1 MAAFTET
8 RLINTREGLTV
19 LAAELEGADVLALD
33 TEFIRERSYAP
44 RLELVQVA
52 SRTGVIAAIDYGT
65 LGRIPNDPFVEIL
78 RDPTILKV
86 FHAAEQDLEI
96 LQMLTGEPMTP
107 MFDTQLAAGLVGF
120 SAKPGYGALV
130 EGVLKIRLPK
140 GESMTDW
147 SIRPLTQ
154 AQLEYALDDVRH
166 LLPVF
171 DRLRAMLHEN
181 GRMEWAEQECERLQ
195 HAVAAQFAARA
206 NPETLYMRVRGRGG
220 LDAQGLHVLRALAMW
235 REEEARRRDRP
246 RGSILKDE
254 ILVEFARR
262 APRKVQQIRNLRG
275 IQPRDL
281 DRYADTLL
289 QVVADALARPK
300 SEYPS
305 AEPPSGPPDEATLAL
320 ADLLQ
325 AVTHTIA
332 AESGIA
338 ATLLATNSDLQR
350 LAETFRRG
358 EHMTVNF
365 LDGWRAELLGDRLL
379 EVLEGRSALGW
390 DPKGQRLR
398 LMPPSE
404 PGA

>member
-1 MAAFTET
+1 MAASSTET
-8 RLINTREGLTV
+8 RLINTREGLTL

-65 LGRIPNDPFVEIL
+65 LGRLENDPFVELL

-96 LQMLTGEPMTP
+96 LQLLTGEPLTP
-107 MFDTQLAAGLVGF
+107 MFDTQLAAGLAGF

-130 EGVLKIRLPK
+130 EGVLRIRLPK

-147 SIRPLTQ
+147 SVRPLTQ
-154 AQLEYALDDVRH
+154 AQLDYALDDVRH

-206 NPETLYMRVRGRGG
+206 NPETLYMRVRGKGG
-220 LDAQGLHVLRALAMW
+220 LDAQGLHVLRALAIW

-262 APRKVQQIRNLRG
+262 APRKPQQLRNLRG

-281 DRYADTLL
+281 DRYADTLI
-289 QVVADALARPK
+289 QVIADALARPK
-300 SEYPS
+300 SEWPH

-350 LAETFRRG
+350 LAETYRRG
-358 EHMTVNF
+358 EHMAVTF
-365 LDGWRAELLGDRLL
+365 LDGWRGELLGDRLL

-398 LMPPSE
+398 LVPL
-404 PGA
+404 G

>member
-1 MAAFTET
+1 MAAPSSET
-8 RLINTREGLTV
+8 RLINTREGLTL

-65 LGRIPNDPFVEIL
+65 LGRLENDPFVELL

-96 LQMLTGEPMTP
+96 LQMLLGEPLTP
-107 MFDTQLAAGLVGF
+107 MFDTQLAAGLAGF

-130 EGVLKIRLPK
+130 EGILKIRLPK

-154 AQLEYALDDVRH
+154 AQLDYALDDVRH

-181 GRMEWAEQECERLQ
+181 GRMEWAEQECGRLQ

-220 LDAQGLHVLRALAMW
+220 LDSQGLHVLRALALW

-262 APRKVQQIRNLRG
+262 APRKVQQLRNLRG

-281 DRYADTLL
+281 DRYAETLI
-289 QVVADALARPK
+289 QVIADALSSPR
-300 SEYPS
+300 SEYPV

-350 LAETFRRG
+350 LAEAYRRG

-365 LDGWRAELLGDRLL
+365 LEGWRAELLGDRLL

-390 DPKGQRLR
+390 DPKGQRLSLVPLR
-398 LMPPSE
+398 D
-404 PGA
+404 

>member
-1 MAAFTET
+1 MAASSTET
-8 RLINTREGLTV
+8 RFINTLEGLTL

-52 SRTGVIAAIDYGT
+52 SRTGVIAAIDYGM
-65 LGRIPNDPFVEIL
+65 LGRMEHDPFVEIL

-96 LQMLTGEPMTP
+96 LQMLTGSPITP

-154 AQLEYALDDVRH
+154 AQLDYALDDVRH

-181 GRMEWAEQECERLQ
+181 GRMAWADQECDRLQ
-195 HAVAAQFAARA
+195 ASVLAQFAARA

-254 ILVEFARR
+254 MLVELARR
-262 APRKVQQIRNLRG
+262 APKKAQQLRNLRG

-281 DRYADTLL
+281 DRYGETLV
-289 QVVADALARPK
+289 QVIADALGRPK

-305 AEPPSGPPDEATLAL
+305 AEPPAGPPDEATLAL

-350 LAETFRRG
+350 LAEGYRRG
-358 EHMTVNF
+358 EHLNVSF
-365 LDGWRAELLGDRLL
+365 LEGWRAELLGERLL

-390 DPKGQRLR
+390 DPAEQRLR
-398 LMPPSE
+398 LVPQ
-404 PGA
+404 G

>member
-1 MAAFTET
+1 MAAPSSET
-8 RLINTREGLTV
+8 RFINTREGLTI

-65 LGRIPNDPFVEIL
+65 IGRWEADPFVEIL

-96 LQMLTGEPMTP
+96 LQMLTGANVTP

-154 AQLEYALDDVRH
+154 AQLDYALDDVRH

-206 NPETLYMRVRGRGG
+206 NPETLYLRVRGRGG
-220 LDAQGLHVLRALAMW
+220 LDSQGLHVLRALALW
-235 REEEARRRDRP
+235 REDEARRRDRP

-254 ILVEFARR
+254 ILVEIARR
-262 APRKVQQIRNLRG
+262 SPRKSQQIKNLRG
-275 IQPRDL
+275 IQPRDI
-281 DRYADTLL
+281 DRYGETIV
-289 QVVADALARPK
+289 QVIADALGQPRSA
-300 SEYPS
+300 YPE

-350 LAETFRRG
+350 LAEAYRRG
-358 EHMTVNF
+358 EHLTISF
-365 LDGWRAELLGDRLL
+365 LEGWRAELLGERLL
-379 EVLEGRSALGW
+379 GVLEGRSALGW
-390 DPKGQRLR
+390 DPLEQRLK
-398 LMPPSE
+398 LVPL
-404 PGA
+404 G